1 MNFFPGSATTSS
13 NKAPNFAVTE
23 IDPDL
28 LIPLDYFVYAFD
40 LDYANTHNIPKWSLK
55 FDYKDFFSLPDLSP
69 KSF

>member
-1 MNFFPGSATTSS
+1 MI
-13 NKAPNFAVTE
+13 E

-55 FDYKDFFSLPDLSP
+55 FDYKDFFSFPDLSP